1 MEDDLAVKRAVSSGC
16 LWGNELMDWLMIF
29 AWGYCALQTW
39 DLLVFLLKD
48 FIQDVS
54 AAVPDIDLHSL
65 FFVNFLFSY
74 AFCYFFPRIAK

>member
-1 MEDDLAVKRAVSSGC
+1 MGSVGL
-16 LWGNELMDWLMIF
+16 
-29 AWGYCALQTW
+29 
-39 DLLVFLLKD
+39 FLLKD

-74 AFCYFFPRIAK
+74 AFCYFFQE